1 VGSRARLSHALGA
14 LLTGFQDMAM
24 DLVGD
29 LLGRLDQLNAIGAAL
44 SKERDINALLEG
56 ILIAA
61 KNITHADGGT
71 LYRMTEDGSA
81 LRFEIMRTN
90 SLDLFMGGTTGRPIE
105 FPALQL
111 INAEGEFNDSM
122 VATYAA
128 IHDRTV
134 NIADAYVE
142 AGFDF
147 SGTKRFDARTGYRS
161 QSFLTVPMKNHD
173 GEVIGVLQL
182 INAQEPDLSRVVTFS
197 EADQRLVESLASQ
210 AAIALSNR
218 QLVNQLEDLFESFIK
233 LINMAI
239 DDKSPYTAGHCARV
253 PELTMMLAEAVDA
266 TTDGP
271 YAAFKMTERDRYE
284 LKIAGLLHDC
294 GKISTPVHV
303 VDKATKLQTL
313 FDRIELV
320 DTRFEVL
327 KRDAEIA
334 ALRAQLAARPVAD
347 EAAEA
352 RAITERDA
360 ALQAIDADRA
370 LLRRA
375 NSGESFM
382 DDASLGR
389 VRAMGTGDSWRG
401 PEGEMQP
408 FLSADEVENL
418 SIRRGTL
425 NAKERDIINHH
436 IVATNKMLEQVPWP
450 KHLKNVPEY
459 AGGHHERMDGRGYP
473 KGLTRNQMSLQA
485 RMLGIADIFEA
496 LTAHDRPY
504 KSGMKLSK
512 ALEIMVRFNKNG
524 HIDPDLFDVFMKKK
538 VYRQYAKQFLDPEQV
553 DIPLYVPATN
563 QAAANDDAADEV
575 PTEPT
580 PLDVV
585 SAGGPVAMDETVA
598 TDVPGRPLTSAF

>member
-1 VGSRARLSHALGA
+1 
-14 LLTGFQDMAM
+14 MAM

-29 LLGRLDQLNAIGAAL
+29 LLGRLDQLNAIGSAL
-44 SKERDINALLEG
+44 SKERDLNALLEG

-90 SLDLFMGGTTGRPIE
+90 SLDLFMGGTTGRSID
-105 FPALQL
+105 FPPLQL
-111 INAEGEFNDSM
+111 INAEGEFNDTM

-147 SGTKRFDARTGYRS
+147 SGTRSFDARTGYRS

-218 QLVNQLEDLFESFIK
+218 QLVSQLEDLFESFIK

-239 DDKSPYTAGHCARV
+239 DDKSPYTAGHCSRV

-266 TTDGP
+266 TGDGP
-271 YAAFKMTERDRYE
+271 YASFKMSERDRYE
-284 LKIAGLLHDC
+284 LKIAGMLHDC

-313 FDRIELV
+313 YDRIDLV

-334 ALRAQLAARPVAD
+334 ALRAQLASRICTDPG
-347 EAAEA
+347 AEA
-352 RAITERDA
+352 VLDA
-360 ALQAIDADRA
+360 QKDASLAAIDADRA
-370 LLRRA
+370 FLRSV
-375 NSGESFM
+375 NSGETVM
-382 DDASLGR
+382 DDAIIQR
-389 VRAMGTGDSWRG
+389 VNAVGHSRTWRAPS
-401 PEGEMQP
+401 GERQA
-408 FLSADEVENL
+408 FLSDDELENL

-425 NAKERDIINHH
+425 NDRERDIINHH
-436 IVATNKMLEQVPWP
+436 IVATNRMLEQVPWP

-459 AGGHHERMDGRGYP
+459 VGGHHERMDGRGYP
-473 KGLTRNQMSLQA
+473 KGLTRHQMSLQA

-504 KSGMKLSK
+504 KPGMKLSK

-524 HIDPDLFDVFMKKK
+524 HIDPDLFDVFMRQR
-538 VYRQYAKQFLDPEQV
+538 VYRQYAKMFLDAEQV
-553 DIPLYVPATN
+553 DIPPNYSPPGYPSAE
-563 QAAANDDAADEV
+563 AAAHASLAEL
-575 PTEPT
+575 PTEPS
-580 PLDVV
+580 PLEQ
-585 SAGGPVAMDETVA
+585 PVT
-598 TDVPGRPLTSAF
+598 TIS